1 MELGQTDGRDG
12 WTPGQLRVTYSVT
25 RGVVE
30 VKPRAQNGG
39 VQRAA

>member
-12 WTPGQLRVTYSVT
+12 QTPGQLRVTYSVT

-30 VKPRAQNGG
+30 VKMRSHNG
-39 VQRAA
+39 